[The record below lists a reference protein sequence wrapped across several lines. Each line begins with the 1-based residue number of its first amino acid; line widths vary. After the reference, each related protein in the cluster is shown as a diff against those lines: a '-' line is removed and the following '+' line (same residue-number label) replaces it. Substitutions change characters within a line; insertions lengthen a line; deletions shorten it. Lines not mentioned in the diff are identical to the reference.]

1 MLLRLVALTK
11 DYPGLRALDNV
22 DFDLRAGECHVLF
35 GENGSGK
42 STLISMVAGVQS
54 PTSGKII
61 HQGKEVCLHSVQ
73 EARRMGISTVFQEF
87 SLVPQLSVADNI
99 FLGAEI
105 SRSGMLRKSEQYEE
119 ARALISR
126 FDFALDVGAPVGS
139 LSRAEQQMVEIA
151 KAFREPPSVLI
162 LDEPTASL
170 TNQEVDKLFELIVN
184 LKLKGVGIIYITHR
198 MNELKRVG
206 DRITVLR
213 DGRYVATVNAQIV
226 SESDLIHMMTGRT
239 ISEVFPSVHFT
250 PGDVAL
256 AIDYLTTDGSVR
268 NVSLQVRSGEIVG
281 LAGLVGSGKSEIARA
296 CYGLEN
302 ITAGT
307 VHLNGE
313 DVTGSSSGK
322 MLDKGMFYL
331 PPDRRKEGLVMMR
344 SCRENIALPAL
355 RGDEFVRFGVLRHG
369 AEKIRIGDLAKKFQL
384 APMNIEQEAEFF
396 SGGNQQ
402 KIMLARSLV
411 LRAGVFIFDEP
422 TVGVDVGTRTE
433 IYHFIKELCE
443 GGAAVLLIS
452 SDLPEVINLSH
463 RVFVFYNGEM
473 RVQLLGDE
481 ITEENVLAHFFE
493 RAVA

>member
-1 MLLRLVALTK
+1 M
-11 DYPGLRALDNV
+11 
-22 DFDLRAGECHVLF
+22 
-35 GENGSGK
+35 
-42 STLISMVAGVQS
+42 
-54 PTSGKII
+54 
-61 HQGKEVCLHSVQ
+61 
-73 EARRMGISTVFQEF
+73 
-87 SLVPQLSVADNI
+87 
-99 FLGAEI
+99 
-105 SRSGMLRKSEQYEE
+105 
-119 ARALISR
+119 
-126 FDFALDVGAPVGS
+126 
-139 LSRAEQQMVEIA
+139 
-151 KAFREPPSVLI
+151 
-162 LDEPTASL
+162 
-170 TNQEVDKLFELIVN
+170 N

-422 TVGVDVGTRTE
+422 NCRRGCW
-433 IYHFIKELCE
+433 H
-443 GGAAVLLIS
+443 
-452 SDLPEVINLSH
+452 SH
-463 RVFVFYNGEM
+463 
-473 RVQLLGDE
+473 
-481 ITEENVLAHFFE
+481 
-493 RAVA
+493 

>member
-1 MLLRLVALTK
+1 M
-11 DYPGLRALDNV
+11 RALDNV

-151 KAFREPPSVLI
+151 KGLSRAPLSLI

-268 NVSLQVRSGEIVG
+268 NVSLQ
-281 LAGLVGSGKSEIARA
+281 
-296 CYGLEN
+296 
-302 ITAGT
+302 
-307 VHLNGE
+307 
-313 DVTGSSSGK
+313 
-322 MLDKGMFYL
+322 
-331 PPDRRKEGLVMMR
+331 
-344 SCRENIALPAL
+344 
-355 RGDEFVRFGVLRHG
+355 FV
-369 AEKIRIGDLAKKFQL
+369 
-384 APMNIEQEAEFF
+384 
-396 SGGNQQ
+396 
-402 KIMLARSLV
+402 
-411 LRAGVFIFDEP
+411 
-422 TVGVDVGTRTE
+422 
-433 IYHFIKELCE
+433 
-443 GGAAVLLIS
+443 AVKL
-452 SDLPEVINLSH
+452 SD
-463 RVFVFYNGEM
+463 
-473 RVQLLGDE
+473 
-481 ITEENVLAHFFE
+481 
-493 RAVA
+493 